1 MDETLITDYA
11 HELMRAHGQS
21 AIAEAAHRAVACEE
35 HDDREGA
42 RTWRRVEAALQAM
55 RGPRTS

>member
-1 MDETLITDYA
+1 MDEPVIIDYA
-11 HELMRAHGQS
+11 HALMRAHGQS

-35 HDDREGA
+35 DDDQEGA
-42 RTWRRVEAALQAM
+42 RTWRRVEAALQAL